1 MGSSSKSQ
9 RLAIR
14 IAAADKA
21 KLVRAAAI
29 QRRSVSEFVLASS
42 REAAEHVLDE
52 QTRFRL
58 LPARH
63 RAFLAALDAPT
74 HEAAKA
80 RLAFE
85 ALPPLTLKGK
95 AKPVAVFR
103 PSGEQKNA
111 QISDAMASPMVPAAC
126 G

>member
-1 MGSSSKSQ
+1 MGSSSKSE

-21 KLVRAAAI
+21 RLVRAAAI

-74 HEAAKA
+74 HEVAALK
-80 RLAFE
+80 RLFSRRSVLE
-85 ALPPLTLKGK
+85 
-95 AKPVAVFR
+95 R
-103 PSGEQKNA
+103 
-111 QISDAMASPMVPAAC
+111 
-126 G
+126 